1 MQCQLCDREAE
12 ISKALPY
19 CPKCIRDK
27 FQEIQ
32 SDIMR
37 IHALTRKPHALPE
50 RIPDSEL
57 GVKCSF
63 CINRCRIAEGD
74 FGYCGVRQ
82 NLDGIIVGPDKHWAY
97 VDWYHDPLPTNCV
110 ADWVCKGSKDH
121 GQTNLAVFY
130 EACTFNC
137 LFCQNWH
144 YRDRKNKAS
153 TEELVRAADASTG
166 CICYFG
172 GDPTP
177 FALHSMEVAELLQE
191 RKRNFRTCWE
201 TNGSVAPKYM
211 KRWIDYALVSDGC
224 IKIDFKTFSE
234 NLNIALCG
242 TSNRNTKMN
251 IKLVAESMKKR
262 VTPPILVVSTLLIP
276 GYLDKQE
283 LEYMASFISSIDKDI
298 PWSFLGF
305 YPHFHFND
313 MPCTSRE
320 QAEMALN
327 IAEEHGIKNTHLGN
341 IHLLR

>member
-1 MQCQLCDREAE
+1 MSKTMPYCADCIRTEFEELLPQILDIHAETRKPFGLPEQIPNADPSLSCQLC
-12 ISKALPY
+12 
-19 CPKCIRDK
+19 
-27 FQEIQ
+27 
-32 SDIMR
+32 
-37 IHALTRKPHALPE
+37 
-50 RIPDSEL
+50 
-57 GVKCSF
+57 VNKCS
-63 CINRCRIAEGD
+63 IAEGD

-82 NLDGIIVGPDKHWAY
+82 RVDGIVVGPDKDWAY

-153 TEELVRAADASTG
+153 TEDLMRAADASTG
-166 CICYFG
+166 CICFFG

-177 FALHSMEVAELLQE
+177 FALHSMEVAKHLHE
-191 RKRNFRTCWE
+191 RKRKLRVCWE
-201 TNGSVAPKYM
+201 TNGSVVPKYM
-211 KRWIDYALVSDGC
+211 KRWLDHAMVSDGC
-224 IKIDFKTFSE
+224 IKIDFKTCNE

-242 TSNRNTKMN
+242 TSNKNTKMN
-251 IKLVAESMKKR
+251 IKLVAEYMAKR
-262 VTPPILVVSTLLIP
+262 PTPPILIVSTLLIP
-276 GYLDKQE
+276 GYIDKQE
-283 LEYMASFISSIDKDI
+283 LEYMAEFIGSINKDI

-305 YPHFHFND
+305 YPHFRFND

-320 QAEMALN
+320 QAEMALS
-327 IAEEHGIKNTHLGN
+327 IAKDHGIRNTHLGN